1 MAGMEVRQAARY
13 VHLGGMLGL
22 QFRKQQD
29 RTSPGLH
36 LLFIGAHCDDI
47 EIGCGGTILRLIR
60 EYPISRVTWVVL
72 CSNPVREAEAR
83 NCAEEFLRDVESK
96 EIIIRDFR
104 DGFLSQRYSDVKD
117 FFESLKEGPNPD
129 IIFTHYQHDL
139 HQDHR
144 LLSELTWNTFRNH
157 FILEY
162 EIPKYDGDLGN
173 PPCFIKLD
181 ENDVNQKVKNLMEC
195 YASQRSKHWFDDD
208 TFLSIL
214 RLRGMQSASKY
225 AEAFYC
231 RKMVV

>member
-1 MAGMEVRQAARY
+1 
-13 VHLGGMLGL
+13 MLGL
-22 QFRKQQD
+22 QFRKEVD
-29 RTSPGLH
+29 RTAPGLNF
-36 LLFIGAHCDDI
+36 LFIGAHCDDI

-60 EYPISRVTWVVL
+60 EYPISRVKWVVF

-83 NCAEEFLRDVESK
+83 NCAEAFLHGVESK
-96 EIIIRDFR
+96 EVIIRDFK
-104 DGFLSQRYSDVKD
+104 DGFLSQRYSDVKN
-117 FFESLKEGPNPD
+117 FFESLKERPNPD

-157 FILEY
+157 LILEY

-173 PPCFIKLD
+173 PPFFISLD
-181 ENDVNQKVKNLMEC
+181 ENGVNQKVKNLMES
-195 YASQRSKHWFDDD
+195 YTSQRSKHWFDDD
-208 TFLSIL
+208 TFRSIL

-231 RKMVV
+231 RKIVV